1 MQQKS
6 DSLNNH
12 PHSLPKG
19 LQFEDF
25 HPVFMNLACFKLLFV
40 SEFDWELRENIF
52 FQNLKKIN
60 KEIISDETYSN
71 KNCSKVL
78 METLPIHFRMEFFR
92 KTYILEA
99 EGNEFQ
105 KSPWSKSINP
115 ISSR

>member
-1 MQQKS
+1 MQQKADPNKYFPS
-6 DSLNNH
+6 QTTT
-12 PHSLPKG
+12 G
-19 LQFEDF
+19 LQSEDF

-60 KEIISDETYSN
+60 KEFISDETYIN

-92 KTYILEA
+92 KNFILEA

-105 KSPWSKSINP
+105 KSPWNKSINP